1 MYILFA
7 LLVISVPTP
16 MPTPTDRVTWT
27 AEFSSEQSCEAAGS
41 ALAGKFNSTP
51 GSARFVAELDYVCI
65 KK

>member
-16 MPTPTDRVTWT
+16 TNRVTWT
-27 AEFSSEQSCEAAGS
+27 AEFSSQQSCEAAGS
-41 ALAGKFNSTP
+41 ALERKFNSTP
-51 GSARFVAELDYVCI
+51 GMEHRFVAVVDYVCI

>member
-7 LLVISVPTP
+7 LLAISVPTP
-16 MPTPTDRVTWT
+16 TNRVTWT
-27 AEFSSEQSCEAAGS
+27 AEFSSQQSCEAAGS

-51 GSARFVAELDYVCI
+51 GMERTSRFVAEVDYVCI